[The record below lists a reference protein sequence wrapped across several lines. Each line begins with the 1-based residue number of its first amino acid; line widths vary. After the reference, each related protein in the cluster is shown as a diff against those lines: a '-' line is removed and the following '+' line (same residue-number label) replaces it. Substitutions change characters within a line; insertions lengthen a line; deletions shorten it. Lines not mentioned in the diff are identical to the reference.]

1 MKKNKENFAERN
13 KKQLLVIALA
23 LVLLLGGTYAWLTL
37 TLNGTKKVR
46 IEAGTLSLVLDE
58 GNAINVED
66 SVPMSDIDG
75 LATTPYTFSLQNNG
89 NVTSEYTIYLDDTS
103 IDSADVR
110 FDDSA
115 LKYSLKKNEGTTITA
130 LLSTL
135 KDSSDKRVLE
145 SGTIEPG
152 VTNTYS
158 LNLWIKDDATN
169 DDVQETKEDNSV
181 VGKVFAGK
189 LRIEASQIKE

>member
-89 NVTSEYTIYLDDTS
+89 NVTSEYTIYLDDAS
-103 IDSADVR
+103 IDSADER

-115 LKYSLKKNEGTTITA
+115 LKYSLKKNDGVSTTA

-135 KDSSDKRVLE
+135 NQRVLD
-145 SGTIEPG
+145 SGTIEAG
-152 VTNTYS
+152 TTNTYS
-158 LNLWIKDDATN
+158 LNLWIKDEATN
-169 DDVQETKEDNSV
+169 DDVQTTKDGQT

>member
-1 MKKNKENFAERN
+1 MKKKKENFVERN
-13 KKQLLVIALA
+13 KKQIVAIALA

-58 GNAINVED
+58 GDAINVEE

-75 LATTPYTFSLQNNG
+75 LATTPYTFSLENNG
-89 NVTSEYTIYLDDTS
+89 NITSEYTIYLDDAS
-103 IDSADVR
+103 IDSADTR
-110 FDDSA
+110 FADSA
-115 LKYSLKKNEGTTITA
+115 LKYSLKKNSGTSTTA

-135 KDSSDKRVLE
+135 ANSDGKRVLE
-145 SGTIEPG
+145 TGKIEPG

-169 DDVQETKEDNSV
+169 SDVQTTKDGQV
-181 VGKVFAGK
+181 VGNVFAGK